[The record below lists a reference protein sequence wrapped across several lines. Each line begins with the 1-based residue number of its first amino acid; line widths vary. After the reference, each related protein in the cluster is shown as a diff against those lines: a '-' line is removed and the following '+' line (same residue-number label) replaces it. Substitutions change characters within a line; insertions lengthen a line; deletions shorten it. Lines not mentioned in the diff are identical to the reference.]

1 MKEKPSGYGLMQI
14 APGNESLPFHVGFN
28 QGEVFAGLPNRRGED
43 GQPLSVKA
51 YGELF
56 SPARLQANELSAA
69 DVRDFVYS
77 ALVSGHQ
84 IDGLEVGFTPSQVG
98 LWIDDAET
106 DEVMKPL
113 REMVAQLIKR
123 IERTAERA
131 KNALAPT
138 SNEATGLTKTPRD
151 LVGLG

>member
-1 MKEKPSGYGLMQI
+1 MSDKPSGYGLMQI
-14 APGNESLPFHVGFN
+14 GPGDENLPFHVGFN
-28 QGEVFAGLPNRRGED
+28 QGEVFASLPNRRGED
-43 GQPLSVKA
+43 GHPLSVKG

-77 ALVSGHQ
+77 ALVSGHE
-84 IDGLEVGFTPSQVG
+84 IDGLKVGFTPSQVG

-131 KNALAPT
+131 KNVPAPT
-138 SNEATGLTKTPRD
+138 SKETTGQKQTPRD
-151 LVGLG
+151 LVGLA